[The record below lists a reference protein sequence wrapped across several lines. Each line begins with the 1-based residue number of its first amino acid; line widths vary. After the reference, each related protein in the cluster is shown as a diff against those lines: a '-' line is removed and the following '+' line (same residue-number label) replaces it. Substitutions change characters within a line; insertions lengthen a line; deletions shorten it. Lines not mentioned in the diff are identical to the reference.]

1 MVIKAKVTAVH
12 NKTLSDR
19 IDDFGDSVAGKLT
32 VLGIVVLLL
41 GIGAVTARKCD
52 RENPL
57 ILEEEYSVTVTDTEV
72 IPHTNLKGWHWNT
85 YRIEVSD
92 GSETYSLYTKDIP
105 VVQKDDTVTVSRERY
120 QGSLLHTDY
129 GIYYGD
135 EVYFCQDQLYLIK
148 DPDSGIATRFSMSWT
163 RDSFYS

>member
-32 VLGIVVLLL
+32 ILGIVVLLL
-41 GIGAVTARKCD
+41 GIGAFAARKCD

-57 ILEEEYSVTVTDTEV
+57 VLEEEYSVTVTDTEA
-72 IPHTNLKGWHWNT
+72 IPHINLKGWHWNT

-92 GSETYSLYTKDIP
+92 GSGTYSLYTKSTP

-129 GIYYGD
+129 CIHYGD
-135 EVYFCQDQLYLIK
+135 EVYFCQDQLYLSK
-148 DPDSGIATRFSMSWT
+148 DPDSEIATGFNMSWT